1 MTEEL
6 QRYSDIAATE
16 IDTTAGSLLAEH
28 LLRLSAAIGRTGSVL
43 VEAEGRLLRA
53 ERHWRDEAL
62 KGTPDVS
69 EARITAYVKA
79 QTIDERIAFRE
90 AETVLHSLHQA
101 FKGTQSAL
109 SWLKAES
116 RI

>member
-1 MTEEL
+1 MTPEL
-6 QRYSDIAATE
+6 NAYAEIAATE
-16 IDTTAGSLLAEH
+16 IDTSSGGLLAEH
-28 LLRLSAAIGRTGSVL
+28 LLRLSAAIGRTGSIL
-43 VEAEGRLLRA
+43 VESEGRLLRA

-62 KGTPDVS
+62 KGTPDAS
-69 EARITAYVKA
+69 EARISAYVKA

-101 FKGTQSAL
+101 FKGAQSAL

-116 RI
+116 RV

>member
-1 MTEEL
+1 MGATLRLPPSYAGRIRGGIHALGIFQGEAVTEEL
-6 QRYSDIAATE
+6 QHYSDIAATE

-79 QTIDERIAFRE
+79 QTID
-90 AETVLHSLHQA
+90 
-101 FKGTQSAL
+101 
-109 SWLKAES
+109 
-116 RI
+116 